1 MTERGGCEADLAP
14 VAHRV
19 CTNYVTGVITEVQ
32 AAGYSHG
39 CGDDVVV
46 MSGAAF
52 SSNHTFH
59 FWNFE
64 SVFFFFCS
72 SDEI

>member
-19 CTNYVTGVITEVQ
+19 CSNYVTVVITEVQ
-32 AAGYSHG
+32 TAGYSHG

-46 MSGAAF
+46 MSEAAF
-52 SSNHTFH
+52 SSNDTFQILGL
-59 FWNFE
+59 FK
-64 SVFFFFCS
+64 VFFS
-72 SDEI
+72 SEEI

>member
-19 CTNYVTGVITEVQ
+19 CSNYVTVVITEVQ
-32 AAGYSHG
+32 TAGYSHG

-46 MSGAAF
+46 MS
-52 SSNHTFH
+52 
-59 FWNFE
+59 
-64 SVFFFFCS
+64 
-72 SDEI
+72 